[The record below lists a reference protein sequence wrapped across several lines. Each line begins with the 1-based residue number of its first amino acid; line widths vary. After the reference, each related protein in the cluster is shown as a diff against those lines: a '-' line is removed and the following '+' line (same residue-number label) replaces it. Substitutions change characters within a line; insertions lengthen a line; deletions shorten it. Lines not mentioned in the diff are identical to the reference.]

1 MKKLILMLI
10 LLAGVSFAQ
19 TTDSG
24 IRGIDEGF
32 ATIYTDS
39 IGYGTAGTAGDDSV
53 LIIGTQS
60 AHSWYRVFV
69 EGNSNSPVDSF
80 YVQAGIIRHGGYL
93 NPRVDTVWGS
103 WMAVK
108 DSAWG
113 DINTMINNTV
123 GKDFL
128 LFTPMAHILKFTL
141 LNHRATLTT
150 RNCTITVQALRQR

>member
-10 LLAGVSFAQ
+10 LLVGVSFAQ

-24 IRGIDEGF
+24 IRGRDLGF
-32 ATIYTDS
+32 ATVYTDS
-39 IGYGTAGTAGDDSV
+39 IGYGTAGTAADDSV

-69 EGNSNSPVDSF
+69 EGNANSPVDSF
-80 YVQAGIIRHGGYL
+80 VVQAGIVRHGGYQGAIQ
-93 NPRVDTVWGS
+93 DTIWGS

-108 DSAWG
+108 DSVWG
-113 DINTMINNTV
+113 TINTMINNSV

-141 LNHRATLTT
+141 LNHRGGLAT
-150 RNCTITVQALRQR
+150 RNCVITVQALRK